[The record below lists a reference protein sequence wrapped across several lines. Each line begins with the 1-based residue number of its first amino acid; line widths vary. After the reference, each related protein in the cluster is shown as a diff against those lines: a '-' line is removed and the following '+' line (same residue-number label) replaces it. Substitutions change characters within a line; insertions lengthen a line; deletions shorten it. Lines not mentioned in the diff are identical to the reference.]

1 MLTCMT
7 IQMKAI
13 EQYFHVVL
21 FIMMYKVVLTF
32 KSETLVCD
40 CWNESRIEYSFYVVL
55 FIMLCKVVPNFKSG
69 NPSVWPFKWKISSRG
84 FKCCYFQYLKKQ
96 LKISLLSP
104 SRFVKI
110 LDDYIEKG
118 GEFSKS
124 TSNIAVHRE
133 LVKDTFRGI
142 HLTVQTS
149 KDKIAINATV
159 NSTSGEDEASV
170 TIPRSVL
177 NSTDNTTLIVVYYR
191 TSVLFAPEYRRT
203 EVCEDSFTT
212 EKVSKVERSPP
223 SSRYT
228 MENSSGDVVT
238 ESSPVLAA
246 SLRKKHVAN
255 LSSPIII
262 KFQMPRDQV
271 SYKGWERLLSFWR
284 EKPGSHCQC
293 TRM

>member
-1 MLTCMT
+1 M
-7 IQMKAI
+7 IA
-13 EQYFHVVL
+13 
-21 FIMMYKVVLTF
+21 
-32 KSETLVCD
+32 
-40 CWNESRIEYSFYVVL
+40 
-55 FIMLCKVVPNFKSG
+55 
-69 NPSVWPFKWKISSRG
+69 
-84 FKCCYFQYLKKQ
+84 
-96 LKISLLSP
+96 

-133 LVKDTFRGI
+133 FVKDILGGV

-149 KDKIAINATV
+149 KDKIAINTTV
-159 NSTSGEDEASV
+159 NSTSGEDGASLTV
-170 TIPRSVL
+170 PGSVL

-203 EVCEDSFTT
+203 EVCEDSFTA
-212 EKVSKVERSPP
+212 EKVSKVNRSPP

-238 ESSPVLAA
+238 ESSPVLSA

-255 LSSPIII
+255 LTSPIII

-271 SYKGWERLLSFWR
+271 SCKVLILAGLSVDGTVSVHRCEPQSFWR
-284 EKPGSHCQC
+284 ESLVNNIVRRRACENEFHFGGKIMVSVIRTRAVLQC
-293 TRM
+293 KIHHS

>member
-1 MLTCMT
+1 MS
-7 IQMKAI
+7 A
-13 EQYFHVVL
+13 
-21 FIMMYKVVLTF
+21 
-32 KSETLVCD
+32 
-40 CWNESRIEYSFYVVL
+40 
-55 FIMLCKVVPNFKSG
+55 
-69 NPSVWPFKWKISSRG
+69 
-84 FKCCYFQYLKKQ
+84 
-96 LKISLLSP
+96 

-133 LVKDTFRGI
+133 LVKDTFSGI
-142 HLTVQTS
+142 HVTVQTS
-149 KDKIAINATV
+149 KDKIAFNPTV
-159 NSTSGEDEASV
+159 NSTSSEDEASV
-170 TIPRSVL
+170 TVPGSVL

-212 EKVSKVERSPP
+212 EKVSKVERSPS

-238 ESSPVLAA
+238 ESSPVLSA
-246 SLRKKHVAN
+246 SLRNKHVGN
-255 LSSPIII
+255 LTSPIII

-271 SYKGWERLLSFWR
+271 SCKVWILAGKIVDGTVSVHRCE
-284 EKPGSHCQC
+284 P
-293 TRM
+293 

>member
-1 MLTCMT
+1 MLS
-7 IQMKAI
+7 A
-13 EQYFHVVL
+13 
-21 FIMMYKVVLTF
+21 
-32 KSETLVCD
+32 
-40 CWNESRIEYSFYVVL
+40 
-55 FIMLCKVVPNFKSG
+55 
-69 NPSVWPFKWKISSRG
+69 
-84 FKCCYFQYLKKQ
+84 
-96 LKISLLSP
+96 

-124 TSNIAVHRE
+124 SSNIAVHRE
-133 LVKDTFRGI
+133 FVRDTFSGV

-149 KDKIAINATV
+149 EDHIAINATV
-159 NSTSGEDEASV
+159 NSTSGQNEASV
-170 TIPRSVL
+170 TVPGSVL

-203 EVCEDSFTT
+203 EVCEDSFTK
-212 EKVSKVERSPP
+212 EKVSKVEQSPP

-238 ESSPVLAA
+238 ESSPVLSA

-255 LSSPIII
+255 LTSPIII

-271 SYKGWERLLSFWR
+271 SRKV
-284 EKPGSHCQC
+284 
-293 TRM
+293 

>member
-1 MLTCMT
+1 M
-7 IQMKAI
+7 
-13 EQYFHVVL
+13 
-21 FIMMYKVVLTF
+21 
-32 KSETLVCD
+32 
-40 CWNESRIEYSFYVVL
+40 
-55 FIMLCKVVPNFKSG
+55 
-69 NPSVWPFKWKISSRG
+69 
-84 FKCCYFQYLKKQ
+84 
-96 LKISLLSP
+96 
-104 SRFVKI
+104 
-110 LDDYIEKG
+110 
-118 GEFSKS
+118 
-124 TSNIAVHRE
+124 
-133 LVKDTFRGI
+133 KDTFSGI
-142 HLTVQTS
+142 HVTVQTS
-149 KDKIAINATV
+149 KDKIAFNTTV

-170 TIPRSVL
+170 TVPGSIL

-238 ESSPVLAA
+238 ESSPVLSA

-271 SYKGWERLLSFWR
+271 SCKV
-284 EKPGSHCQC
+284 
-293 TRM
+293 